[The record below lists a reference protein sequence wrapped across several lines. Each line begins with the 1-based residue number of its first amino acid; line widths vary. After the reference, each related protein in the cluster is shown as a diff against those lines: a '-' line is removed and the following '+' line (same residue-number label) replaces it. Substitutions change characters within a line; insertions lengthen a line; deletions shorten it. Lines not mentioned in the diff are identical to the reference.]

1 MTSLAALI
9 AKWRRRPSGGR
20 DGTVQDP
27 RRRRLL
33 FLTGAITMSTGIFGF
48 LGATARYLF
57 PNVLYEPSARFPVG
71 RPDQYPPG
79 VTFLPDRSLFIGNG
93 SDGFYAI
100 SSTCPHLGCTVRSVA
115 KGFSCPCH
123 GSLFDANGQVTSGP
137 SPRPLSWFGLNL
149 SPRGEL
155 VVDLQRVVEPAYRF
169 KV

>member
-1 MTSLAALI
+1 MTRLERLMSR
-9 AKWRRRPSGGR
+9 WQPRPADGPG
-20 DGTVQDP
+20 GTVEDP
-27 RRRRLL
+27 QRRRLL
-33 FLTGAITMSTGIFGF
+33 FLTGSTTVCAGMLGF
-48 LGATARYLF
+48 LGATARFLF

-71 RPDQYPPG
+71 RLDEYPPG
-79 VTFLPDRSLFIGNG
+79 MTFLPDRSLFIGNG
-93 SDGFYAI
+93 TDGFYAI

-123 GSLFDANGQVTSGP
+123 GSLFDASGQVTSGP

-155 VVDLQRVVEPAYRF
+155 VVDLQRVVGPDYRF